1 MVRSCKRKDEQKRLK
16 KKIATAKDAAEYH
29 ESLHQKVLEPMQK
42 NTRQYADLC
51 IQAARAAQQHFD
63 ETLEQA
69 CKAEE
74 TAQLA
79 EQKAHAHLMRA
90 CRHRAKIEAAY
101 QMLAR
106 SDLGDA
112 LERADR
118 LRERMGY

>member
-42 NTRQYADLC
+42 NARQHADLC
-51 IQAARAAQQHFD
+51 IQAARAAQQHYD

-79 EQKAHAHLMRA
+79 EQKAHAHPMRA
-90 CRHRAKIEAAY
+90 ARHRAKMEAAY